1 MKEIETI
8 ITGDEESYFSNP
20 VNKIIIRMEDPDG
33 NLIKKLVFT
42 DDEGIV
48 QKGEVQVCKHGAG
61 RADECNDCIAEEKY
75 VDRRNGDRRNNYNG

>member
-20 VNKIIIRMEDPDG
+20 VNKIIIRMEDSDG

-48 QKGEVQVCKHGAG
+48 QKGEIQ
-61 RADECNDCIAEEKY
+61 ELF
-75 VDRRNGDRRNNYNG
+75 